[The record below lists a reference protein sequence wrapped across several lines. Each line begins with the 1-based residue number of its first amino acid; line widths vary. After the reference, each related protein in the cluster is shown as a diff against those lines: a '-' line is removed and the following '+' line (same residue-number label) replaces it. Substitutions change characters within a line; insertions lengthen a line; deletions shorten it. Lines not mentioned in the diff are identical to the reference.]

1 MPTGIRAAISSEL
14 VHRDND
20 LDRPDVLRNPF
31 AKLFLGE
38 TACGKRSDRRYHFNI
53 RRREIKTVDSEKR
66 YHGEESDALVPV
78 DVGMT
83 LHKCEA
89 IRRRQFRRI
98 AFLPIGPFI
107 PRTR

>member
-1 MPTGIRAAISSEL
+1 MYDPYTVFMSTATGSAIRSEL

-38 TACGKRSDRRYHFNI
+38 AACGKRSDRRYHFDI

-66 YHGEESDALVPV
+66 YHGEESDALLTV

-89 IRRRQFRRI
+89 IRRRQLRRI
-98 AFLPIGPFI
+98 AFL
-107 PRTR
+107 